1 MGNPAEMVLPSPTVD
16 LAEGCHGRGEAR
28 ERAILDAALDLV
40 AEVGYDR
47 MSIDALAARARS
59 SKATI
64 YRRWPGKAQVVGD
77 ALRRR
82 ACPAEMEIPDTGTL
96 RGDLLAAMIARRDS
110 LTGEDADL
118 FIGLLAAARHDPE
131 LASALHGQL
140 QDDKAHLAAVIVAR
154 AVARGE
160 VPATADP
167 SLIQDIVPPVLIT
180 RVVLLRQPTDDAFLA
195 HIVDDV
201 VVPLLATP
209 PSGRTPSPD

>member
-1 MGNPAEMVLPSPTVD
+1 MGNQAEMVLPASTAD
-16 LAEGCHGRGEAR
+16 LSEGCLGRGEAR

-77 ALRRR
+77 ALRRK
-82 ACPAEMEIPDTGTL
+82 ACAAEMEVPDTGSL
-96 RGDLLAAMIARRDS
+96 RGDLLAAMIARRDT

-140 QDDKAHLAAVIVAR
+140 QDDKAHLAGVIVAR
-154 AVARGE
+154 AVARRE
-160 VPATADP
+160 VPPTADP
-167 SLIQDIVPPVLIT
+167 SLIQDIVPAVLIT

-201 VVPLLATP
+201 VVPLLAAAPT
-209 PSGRTPSPD
+209 GRTPSPD